1 MTKILTRKEVEAL
14 DCTWFGG
21 GAVLQDTALALY
33 DVAKAAKAL
42 MVWDNNALDISG
54 KDIVT
59 GEPVAV
65 ACQEYRDAVS
75 AVLTALAKLPEGE

>member
-33 DVAKAAKAL
+33 DVATAAREAAYCPDHFCPDL
-42 MVWDNNALDISG
+42 QDTCMEDL
-54 KDIVT
+54 
-59 GEPVAV
+59 
-65 ACQEYRDAVS
+65 RD
-75 AVLTALAKLPEGE
+75 ALAKLPEGE